1 MESSLESSGQ
11 SSINI
16 KEGKETDPL
25 FLAIDSLT
33 ADEPLKD
40 ILIDMFI
47 RLDFTE
53 TALDDVVTILKRKGV
68 VTEQD
73 FVRKVIAKGISPD
86 KTKINEIMSQPIVT
100 IKPDADLSEAA
111 ELMNETGIHKII
123 VVDEAYKLLGV
134 ITPRLLVSNFNEYV
148 YKITRDIVRHA
159 SFTQFF

>member
-1 MESSLESSGQ
+1 MVLLVKDLMYTDFPMADGQ
-11 SSINI
+11 ITI
-16 KEGKETDPL
+16 KDAAKILTFHARSFIVIVQDETP
-25 FLAIDSLT
+25 
-33 ADEPLKD
+33 
-40 ILIDMFI
+40 
-47 RLDFTE
+47 
-53 TALDDVVTILKRKGV
+53 VGV

-100 IKPDADLSEAA
+100 IKPDADLSDAA
-111 ELMNETGIHKII
+111 ELMKETGIHKII
-123 VVDEAYKLLGV
+123 VIDEKYKLLGV